1 MDDNSNNI
9 PNDII
14 TTGLSS
20 NNLLSLHSISPTP
33 SPSSLASS
41 PRSRKRKLP
50 STVKHYPNYI
60 DSSYLDYLNNTAA
73 IDFKGFN
80 VKTKCPDDKFVVPD
94 VSDYRMLL
102 SYKYKKDQ
110 LKTIAKKYKL
120 RVSGTNNELL
130 SRVYTYLKLSN
141 DAICIQKMF
150 RGHLQRFS
158 NQLRGPAF
166 LKRDTCTNSSDFL
179 TMEEMKDIPY
189 LQFISYKD
197 DDGFVYGFDILSLH
211 NLKMNTPGNTIV
223 ENPYTRSS
231 IKKEV
236 FDKMKRLIKLMQRIY
251 KVSLDVK
258 IEKEPQDNVPLPER
272 ISRLFMEIDSHGHY
286 SCSNWFTSLDKRNLI
301 RYVSELA
308 DIWYYRASLTP
319 ETRFMICPHDPFR
332 HLNIFIAM
340 LMAEQNIDVIRDRVL
355 AVMEALVKSGS
366 TEQNRALGVLYV
378 LQTLTLVNTNARE
391 SMPWLYEAVAYIV

>member
-1 MDDNSNNI
+1 
-9 PNDII
+9 
-14 TTGLSS
+14 
-20 NNLLSLHSISPTP
+20 
-33 SPSSLASS
+33 
-41 PRSRKRKLP
+41 
-50 STVKHYPNYI
+50 
-60 DSSYLDYLNNTAA
+60 
-73 IDFKGFN
+73 
-80 VKTKCPDDKFVVPD
+80 
-94 VSDYRMLL
+94 MLL

-141 DAICIQKMF
+141 DAIHLQKMF

-166 LKRDTCTNSSDFL
+166 LKRGMCTNSSDFL

-189 LQFISYKD
+189 SQFISYQD
-197 DDGFVYGFDILSLH
+197 EDGFVYGFDILSLH
-211 NLKMNTPGNTIV
+211 NLKTNTPGNAIV

-236 FDKMKRLIKLMQRIY
+236 FDKMKRLIKVMQRIY

-258 IEKEPQDNVPLPER
+258 IEKESEDNIPMSER
-272 ISRLFMEIDSHGHY
+272 IARLFMEIDSHGHY

-340 LMAEQNIDVIRDRVL
+340 LMAEQNIEVIRDRVL
-355 AVMEALVKSGS
+355 SVMEALIKSGS

-391 SMPWLYEAVAYIV
+391 SMPWLYEAVAYV

>member
-1 MDDNSNNI
+1 MDDDSNNTPI
-9 PNDII
+9 NII
-14 TTGLSS
+14 TTNLSS
-20 NNLLSLHSISPTP
+20 DSLLSLHSLPPSPTP
-33 SPSSLASS
+33 ASLASTPS
-41 PRSRKRKLP
+41 HARKRALP
-50 STVKHYPNYI
+50 PAIKHYPTYL

-73 IDFKGFN
+73 IDFKGLN

-94 VSDYRMLL
+94 ISDYRMLL

-120 RVSGTNNELL
+120 RVSGTNKELL
-130 SRVYTYLKLSN
+130 SRVYTHLKLSN

-166 LKRDTCTNSSDFL
+166 LNREKCTNSSDFL
-179 TMEEMKDIPY
+179 TMENVKDIPY
-189 LQFISYKD
+189 LQFISYQD

-211 NLKMNTPGNTIV
+211 NLKTNTSGNSVV
-223 ENPYTRSS
+223 ENPYTRST
-231 IKKEV
+231 IRKEV
-236 FDKMKRLIKLMQRIY
+236 FDRMKRLIKLMQRIY

-258 IEKEPQDNVPLPER
+258 IEKEPEEALSLTER
-272 ISRLFMEIDSHGHY
+272 IERLFMEIDSHGHY
-286 SCSNWFTSLDKRNLI
+286 SCSSWFTSLDKRNLI

-340 LMAEQNIDVIRDRVL
+340 LMAEQNMEVIRDRVL
-355 AVMEALVKSGS
+355 GIMEAMVKSGS

-378 LQTLTLVNTNARE
+378 LQTFTLVNINARE
-391 SMPWLYEAVAYIV
+391 SMPWLYEAVAYV